1 MCRAGCLRRDTW
13 DALFEKQSLRLNELT
28 GMGMNISGTRWNVWG
43 LLRLI
48 TEPCDKLLAEGGGF
62 GWMFSFP
69 YGNVYVVGTLLC
81 RQEEDLEV
89 S

>member
-1 MCRAGCLRRDTW
+1 
-13 DALFEKQSLRLNELT
+13 
-28 GMGMNISGTRWNVWG
+28 MGMNISGARWNVWG

-48 TEPCDKLLAEGGGF
+48 AEPCDKLHGGGRAGGQTRF

>member
-28 GMGMNISGTRWNVWG
+28 GMGMNISGARWNVWG

-48 TEPCDKLLAEGGGF
+48 TEPCDKLLAGGGVGSAGCLAF
-62 GWMFSFP
+62 LMEMF
-69 YGNVYVVGTLLC
+69 TW
-81 RQEEDLEV
+81 
-89 S
+89 